1 MRKITKSEL
10 LKARFEVTN
19 FYNNLSEEDKQNCLG
34 ALAYAQVPIED
45 LKEDFIFPGQKQS
58 TLKIKYP
65 FLMNNNLNFLRG
77 FFITLENSFNNI
89 YNTKNKTNEN

>member
-34 ALAYAQVPIED
+34 ALAYAQV
-45 LKEDFIFPGQKQS
+45 
-58 TLKIKYP
+58 LKILT
-65 FLMNNNLNFLRG
+65 F
-77 FFITLENSFNNI
+77 
-89 YNTKNKTNEN
+89 